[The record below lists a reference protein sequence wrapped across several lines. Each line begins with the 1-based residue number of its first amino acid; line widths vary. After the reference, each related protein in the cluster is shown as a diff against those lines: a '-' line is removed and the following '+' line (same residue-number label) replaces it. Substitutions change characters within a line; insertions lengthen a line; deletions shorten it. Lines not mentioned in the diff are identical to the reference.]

1 MSENCPLLL
10 ASRIERKWF
19 KRTVTASGL
28 ALASF
33 SLLMALSWWGGRISA
48 SLGDLQPSVMDQEL
62 DRIHHHL
69 LHLFY
74 AMSGSIVA
82 LGIFGAIFFGF
93 FIRWI
98 FAFRAHRREVSRAA
112 A

>member
-1 MSENCPLLL
+1 MSEKCPVLL

-19 KRTVTASGL
+19 KRTITASGL

-33 SLLMALSWWGGRISA
+33 FLLMTLSWWGGRISN
-48 SLGDLQPSVMDQEL
+48 SLGTIQPAAVDQEL
-62 DRIHHHL
+62 DRIHLNL

-74 AMSGSIVA
+74 AMSGSIAV
-82 LGIFGAIFFGF
+82 LGISGAIFFGF

-98 FAFRAHRREVSRAA
+98 MALRAHRREISQAA
-112 A
+112 V